1 MIFSHKKNIFAIFS
15 GYNLLIYH
23 LILFTKTIVSI
34 LCDIDSKMYKKY
46 LKLKWDRLYSTL
58 RLEGSDLR
66 SSRKILILTQIKRSF
81 HAEPKLTWKFDRQ
94 VILVSSLKHFTWRV
108 DTVVMVVM
116 YFVGLPSN
124 SDKNEKLP
132 MSSFVEG
139 LRLLSKMKKYRYF
152 WTSKL
157 QKTSET
163 SDGSHSRKNR
173 QNLNLKSTY

>member
-34 LCDIDSKMYKKY
+34 LCDVDSKMYKKY
-46 LKLKWDRLYSTL
+46 LELKWDRLYSTL

-66 SSRKILILTQIKRSF
+66 SNRKILILKRSF

-108 DTVVMVVM
+108 DTVLMVVM

-124 SDKNEKLP
+124 SDKNEKLPMSP

-173 QNLNLKSTY
+173 QSLKSTY